1 MKKIKITCVIH
12 SLSVGGMERVMSVLL
27 NDFSMRENVQVD
39 LVLIGRSRDIA
50 FPLNE
55 SVRVHRPGFAFNN
68 NTRNYH
74 TVKTLFFLRKTIKEI
89 QPDSVLSFGE
99 MWNNLVLLALSG
111 LRYPVYISDRSQPD
125 KDLGKLHNFLRRRL
139 YPGASGFI
147 AQTTYGANN
156 AKKNGLNTNIKVIG
170 NPIKQILLPSSP
182 DREKIVLS
190 VGRLIKTKHFDDLI
204 RMFASLDMP
213 GWKLIIIGGNAKNQD
228 QLSELRQ
235 LIKALNAE
243 DKVALTGEIS
253 NVEEYYKKASVF
265 AFSSSS
271 EGFPNVIGEALSYGL
286 PVVAYDCVAGPA
298 DMIAHKENGFLVKTH
313 DHEDF
318 SQKLRLLMEN
328 SELRESFSQKATQ
341 KTTRFSKEEVAEQFY
356 KFITGE

>member
-1 MKKIKITCVIH
+1 
-12 SLSVGGMERVMSVLL
+12 
-27 NDFSMRENVQVD
+27 
-39 LVLIGRSRDIA
+39 
-50 FPLNE
+50 
-55 SVRVHRPGFAFNN
+55 
-68 NTRNYH
+68 
-74 TVKTLFFLRKTIKEI
+74 
-89 QPDSVLSFGE
+89 

-111 LRYPVYISDRSQPD
+111 LNYPVYISDRSQPD

-147 AQTTYGANN
+147 AQTTYAANN

-170 NPIKQILLPSSP
+170 NPIKQISLPSIP

-204 RMFASLDMP
+204 RMFVSLDMP
-213 GWKLIIIGGNAKNQD
+213 DWKLVIIGGNAKNQD
-228 QLSELRQ
+228 QLTELRQ
-235 LIKALNAE
+235 LIKQLNAE

-253 NVEEYYKKASVF
+253 NVEDYYKKASVF

-298 DMIAHKENGFLVKTH
+298 DMIAHEENGFLVKTH

-328 SELRESFSQKATQ
+328 SELRENFSLKATQ
-341 KTTRFSKEEVAEQFY
+341 KTTRFSKEEVAEQFF
-356 KFITGE
+356 KFITGNETAN